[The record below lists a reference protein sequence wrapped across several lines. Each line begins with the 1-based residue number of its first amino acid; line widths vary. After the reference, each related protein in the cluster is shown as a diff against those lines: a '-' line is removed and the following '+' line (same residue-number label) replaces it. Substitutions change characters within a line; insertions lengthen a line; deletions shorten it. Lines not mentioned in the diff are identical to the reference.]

1 MFSTA
6 MQAMISSFG
15 DSPNLFKTAAGGDD
29 TLTGGTGNDTLWGD
43 GLLLDE
49 ASGGAD
55 WFVFD
60 ANDGQDVIMDF
71 RRSDGDKIVL
81 DPSAIG
87 WALLDTNGNGTL
99 DGSDAHIQIV
109 GDSTLIDLGAAS
121 GSDPGTHTLLI
132 DGVAGLDESDFMFL

>member
-55 WFVFD
+55 WFVLD

-71 RRSDGDKIVL
+71 RRSDGDKIVF
-81 DPSAIG
+81 DPSAFG

-109 GDSTLIDLGAAS
+109 GGSTLIDLGAAS